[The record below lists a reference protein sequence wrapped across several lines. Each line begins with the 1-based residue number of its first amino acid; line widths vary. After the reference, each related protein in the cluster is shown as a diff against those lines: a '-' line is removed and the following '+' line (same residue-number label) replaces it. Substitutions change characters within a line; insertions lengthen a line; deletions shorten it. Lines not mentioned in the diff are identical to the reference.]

1 MNKIYPYR
9 NSSKSNMD
17 KIKPL
22 PAKKVI
28 KALEKIGLQQIRQK
42 GSHLFMRHPDGSTTI
57 ITVHPGE
64 DVGKGMIRKIIN
76 DAKITRDKWLELIEN
91 L

>member
-1 MNKIYPYR
+1 MN
-9 NSSKSNMD
+9 

-28 KALEKIGLQQIRQK
+28 RALEKIGFKQIRQK
-42 GSHLFMRHPDGSTTI
+42 GAHLFMRHPDGRTTL

-64 DVGKGMIRKIIN
+64 DIGKGMIRKIIS
-76 DAKITRDKWLELIEN
+76 DAKLTRDEWFELTES

>member
-1 MNKIYPYR
+1 MK
-9 NSSKSNMD
+9 MD

-28 KALEKIGLQQIRQK
+28 KALEKIGFKQIRQK
-42 GSHLFMRHPDGSTTI
+42 GNHLFLRHPDGRTTL

-64 DVGKGMIRKIIN
+64 VIGKGLIRKIIS
-76 DAKITRDKWLELIEN
+76 DAKLTRDEWFELIERI

>member
-1 MNKIYPYR
+1 MN
-9 NSSKSNMD
+9 

-28 KALEKIGLQQIRQK
+28 RALEKIGFKQIRQK
-42 GSHLFMRHPDGSTTI
+42 GAHLFMRHPDGRTTL

-64 DVGKGMIRKIIN
+64 DIGKGMICVGRMHPNLFLYKIGV
-76 DAKITRDKWLELIEN
+76 
-91 L
+91 